1 MARHIGLSKTL
12 IWEFFNV
19 SEDTKLA
26 VCETCKAKVPRGG
39 DTTKSFTTT
48 NLIQNLTSK
57 HPEVYA
63 KYQERKANQGPKQP
77 KGTRKLSIEQ
87 QLSSIEV
94 QDLTKTWDINDTRAL
109 RVHRKVG
116 EMVAIGCQPISVV
129 EDVGFR
135 QVLRTLEPRYQ
146 CPSRKYF
153 TETIIPKIY
162 SGMKE
167 EVLKLLNNSNVAIA
181 CTERNYVSF
190 TSNAWSSDVNNT
202 SLLSLLAHWI
212 AVLEITVGH

>member
-1 MARHIGLSKTL
+1 MAEKQSRKTSVIL
-12 IWEFFNV
+12 EFFNV

-63 KYQERKANQGPKQP
+63 KYQESKANQGPKHP
-77 KGTRKLSIEQ
+77 IETRKRSIEQ
-87 QLSSIEV
+87 QLSLIEV
-94 QDLTKTWDINDTRAL
+94 QDLTKTWDINDTRAQ

-116 EMVAIGCQPISVV
+116 EMVAIDCQPISVV

-146 CPSRKYF
+146 CP
-153 TETIIPKIY
+153 I
-162 SGMKE
+162 
-167 EVLKLLNNSNVAIA
+167 
-181 CTERNYVSF
+181 
-190 TSNAWSSDVNNT
+190 
-202 SLLSLLAHWI
+202 
-212 AVLEITVGH
+212 